1 MAPAKK
7 KSEKEASPKAPRAVK
22 ASVPKASKVAAVAA
36 APRKRAA
43 AAKPARPVVTAEE
56 RQRMVELEAY
66 FVAEKDGFR
75 GDSKNYW
82 ITAEAIVESRLA
94 GKK

>member
-7 KSEKEASPKAPRAVK
+7 KSEKEATPKAPK
-22 ASVPKASKVAAVAA
+22 ARKAAAPAAA

-43 AAKPARPVVTAEE
+43 AKPALPAVAAEE
-56 RQRMVELEAY
+56 RQKLVELEAY

-82 ITAEAIVESRLA
+82 ITAEAIVEARLA